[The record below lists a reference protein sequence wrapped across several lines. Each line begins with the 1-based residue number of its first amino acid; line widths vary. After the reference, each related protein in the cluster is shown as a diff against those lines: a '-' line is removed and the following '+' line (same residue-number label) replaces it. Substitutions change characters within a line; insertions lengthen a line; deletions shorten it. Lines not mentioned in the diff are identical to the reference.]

1 MKLPWRKPKLR
12 YSIDEYA
19 QLVSQ
24 FSFNGI
30 GYQTGITQTLQ
41 GDRES
46 IGNDFVSYVN
56 AAYKTNGIVFACML
70 ARRALFTE
78 ARFQFRDVRRINGRP
93 GPLFGTDALRP
104 LERPFP
110 GGVTADLL
118 ARMIDDADLAGN
130 WYGFRDQDEIVR
142 LRPDWVDIALAPRIV
157 RGSQVGYR
165 KAGYAY
171 YEDGNRDKDGVPFR
185 LDEIAHFAPNP
196 DPTSP
201 WRGMSWLSPVIREIV
216 ADKQTTI
223 HKQKF
228 LENGATPNMVIKLP
242 EMTKE
247 QFEKFKAQTDGLH
260 KGAANAYKT
269 MYLGGG
275 ADVEVVGKDFQQ
287 LDFKQTQGAGETRI
301 AAAAGVHPV
310 IIGLSEGLSGSSLNQ
325 GNFNA
330 ARRLTA
336 DKMLRP
342 LWRNGAASLQQIV
355 PAPLAAEL
363 WYDERDIAFL
373 REDLKDVAEIQV
385 KQSTALR
392 ALTDAGYDPD
402 AAVDYLL
409 TDDLSALSGKHK
421 GLFSVQLQ
429 PPGTGEG
436 GTAAKQRD
444 LAETLQKI
452 YLAVDKVITVE
463 EARRIANAAGG
474 QLELPGPDFK
484 PDDDEQPDDS
494 EAA

>member
-1 MKLPWRKPKLR
+1 MRLPWRRKPKLR
-12 YSIDEYA
+12 YSLDEYA

-56 AAYKTNGIVFACML
+56 AAYKSNGIVFACML
-70 ARRALFTE
+70 TRRSLFTE
-78 ARFQFRDVRRINGRP
+78 ARFQFRDVRRVNGRP
-93 GPLFGTDALRP
+93 GPLFGNEALRV

-110 GGVTADLL
+110 GGVTGDLL

-130 WYGFRDQDEIVR
+130 WYGFRDLNETVR
-142 LRPDWVDIALAPRIV
+142 LRPDWVDIALEPRII
-157 RGSQVGYR
+157 RGGRVGYR
-165 KAGYAY
+165 KAGYMY
-171 YEDGNRDKDGVPFR
+171 YEGGTRDKDGIPFSV
-185 LDEIAHFAPNP
+185 DEIAHFAPNP

-201 WRGMSWLSPVIREIV
+201 WRGMSWLTPVIREV
-216 ADKQTTI
+216 AADKQATT
-223 HKQKF
+223 HKQRF
-228 LENGATPNMVIKLP
+228 YENGATPNMVIKLP

-247 QFEKFKAQTDGLH
+247 QFEKFKSQTDGLH
-260 KGAANAYKT
+260 KGAENAYKT

-275 ADVEVVGKDFQQ
+275 ADVTVVGKDFQQ
-287 LDFKQTQGAGETRI
+287 LDFKATQGAGETRI
-301 AAAAGVHPV
+301 ASAANVHPV

-342 LWRNGAASLQQIV
+342 LWRNAAASLEQIV
-355 PAPLAAEL
+355 PPPAGSEL
-363 WYDERDIAFL
+363 WYDERDVAFL
-373 REDLKDVAEIQV
+373 REDLKDIAEIQGL
-385 KQSTALR
+385 QSQAIRQL
-392 ALTDAGYDPD
+392 LDAGYNPD
-402 AAVDYLL
+402 AAVEYLL
-409 TDDLSALSGKHK
+409 ADDLSALRGQHS

-429 PPGTGEG
+429 PPGAQVGEAPVRVQVRSADEL
-436 GTAAKQRD
+436 TELLAKGWMPVHRD
-444 LAETLQKI
+444 PPPAL
-452 YLAVDKVITVE
+452 
-463 EARRIANAAGG
+463 
-474 QLELPGPDFK
+474 
-484 PDDDEQPDDS
+484 